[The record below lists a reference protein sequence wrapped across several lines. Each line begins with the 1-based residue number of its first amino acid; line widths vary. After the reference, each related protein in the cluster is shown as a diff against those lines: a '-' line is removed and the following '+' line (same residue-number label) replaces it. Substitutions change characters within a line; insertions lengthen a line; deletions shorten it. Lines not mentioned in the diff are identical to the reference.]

1 MRQRS
6 AAEAEFHESPSP
18 TQNVGWGFVL
28 LYALALLSTS
38 LLFLA
43 PLLVTLALKVNALV
57 GPERAPNSL
66 SLVAGTGG
74 LLSIVAN
81 PFFGRLRDRTS
92 SRWGMRRPRMGCG
105 VPAASSG
112 ILAIALAPNIP
123 VVLVGWCIAQV
134 FFNAL
139 LAAEVAVLPD
149 QVPEPQR
156 GTVAGVLGICT
167 PVASVTGTFLVKLFT
182 GNLLVMFLAPCMIGG
197 FFILL
202 FALVL
207 DDRRLAAADKPRWS
221 LREFAATFYVDPRKS
236 PDFAWAFASRFLL
249 VLAYAFLATYQ
260 VYYLLNKLGSAEADV
275 PQQIFLGALVQSAL
289 VVLASLAGGRLS
301 DRTGRRKVF
310 VLSASTVY
318 GLALFVLAAATGV
331 NGFLVGMALS
341 GLGFGVYFAVDL
353 ALVTQVL
360 PDPGNAAKDLGVFNI
375 AGALPF
381 TIAPAIAPAI
391 LAVGG
396 GSYSVLYTV
405 AGLCAVIGA
414 FALLLSELDLRPWQ
428 RS

>member
-18 TQNVGWGFVL
+18 TQRVGWGFVL
-28 LYALALLSTS
+28 LYTLAFLSTS

-43 PLLVTLALKVNALV
+43 PLLVTLALKVNSLV
-57 GPERAPNSL
+57 GTERAPNSL
-66 SLVAGTGG
+66 SLVAGVGG
-74 LLSIVAN
+74 LVVDRRESVLRQDERPHLLAVGDATAVDGHRAA
-81 PFFGRLRDRTS
+81 GRLVGDPRDRA
-92 SRWGMRRPRMGCG
+92 G
-105 VPAASSG
+105 AD
-112 ILAIALAPNIP
+112 IA

-149 QVPEPQR
+149 QVPEAQR
-156 GTVAGVLGICT
+156 GMVAGVLGICT

-182 GNLLVMFLAPCMIGG
+182 GNLLVMFLAPCVIGG

-202 FALVL
+202 FAVVL
-207 DDRRLAAADKPRWS
+207 DDRRLAAADKPPWS

-249 VLAYAFLATYQ
+249 VLAYAFLVTYQ
-260 VYYLLNKLGSAEADV
+260 AYYLLNKLGSAEADV
-275 PQQIFLGALVQSAL
+275 PQQIFLGALVQSVL
-289 VVLASLAGGRLS
+289 VVLASLVGGRLS

-310 VLSASTVY
+310 VLVASIVY
-318 GLALFVLAAATGV
+318 GFALFVLAAATGV
-331 NGFLVGMALS
+331 NGFLVGMAIS

-360 PDPGNAAKDLGVFNI
+360 PDKDNAAKDLGVFNI

-381 TIAPAIAPAI
+381 TIAPAIAPAV
-391 LAVGG
+391 LAAGG
-396 GSYSVLYTV
+396 GSYGVLYTV
-405 AGLCAVIGA
+405 AGLCAVLGA
-414 FALLLSELDLRPWQ
+414 FAILPVKRV
-428 RS
+428 R